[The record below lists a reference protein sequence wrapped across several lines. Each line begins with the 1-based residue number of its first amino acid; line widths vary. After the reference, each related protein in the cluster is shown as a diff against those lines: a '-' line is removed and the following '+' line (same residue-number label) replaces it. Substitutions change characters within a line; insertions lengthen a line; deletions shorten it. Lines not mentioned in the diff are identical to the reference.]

1 MKMRNRRTAR
11 RLRKLVVYVNYKPVR
26 EFYTLKSAKA
36 FADVARRL
44 SLTPEQLDFLERQKE
59 VNERLTKVRKE
70 MV

>member
-1 MKMRNRRTAR
+1 
-11 RLRKLVVYVNYKPVR
+11 VNYKPVR